1 MPVPRS
7 AKSLALDKITL
18 DGGTQIRVALN
29 QEAIDRYA
37 ELMADGQKL
46 DAIEVLYD
54 GTTYWPWDGFHR
66 VAAARKSGQTT
77 IMAIIRPGG
86 RKDAVKLALS
96 ANRKHG
102 LPLTT
107 ADKINAVKVALK
119 EFPEMSNRVVAETI
133 GVSHHTVGKHRSQLE
148 SIGQIAQCSTRTTS
162 DGRQYPSQRVAQEAQ
177 PEVPVDIDDIPL
189 DLAPKTS
196 PEGNQAD
203 LQALEDD
210 DDNDEPP
217 IQGDVDATGTP
228 INGAIAEA
236 FRRRSEV
243 NKIVKAMTDA
253 RTAVLASIDEG
264 DVLYSFLNV
273 SAFKAEFT
281 RAIVRLRSCRPYAI
295 CPYCSGDGCKA
306 CRAQGW
312 LPKFD
317 YKAAPRDLK

>member
-1 MPVPRS
+1 MRPTRLP
-7 AKSLALDKITL
+7 LDKITL
-18 DGGTQIRVALN
+18 DGGTQVCVQLN
-29 QEAIDRYA
+29 TETIDRYA
-37 ELMADGQKL
+37 ELMADDHKF
-46 DAIEVLYD
+46 DAVEVLYD

-66 VAAARKSGQTT
+66 VAAARKCGQTT

-102 LPLTT
+102 LPLTN

-119 EFPEMSNRVVAETI
+119 EFPEMSDRSIAEAV
-133 GVSHHTVGKHRSQLE
+133 GVSHSMVGKYRAQLE
-148 SIGQIAQCSTRTTS
+148 SIGQIGQCSTRTTS
-162 DGRQYPSQRVAQEAQ
+162 DGRQYPSHRAPQEAQ
-177 PEVPVDIDDIPL
+177 PEVQVDIDDIPL

-196 PEGNQAD
+196 PEGIQAD
-203 LQALEDD
+203 LQVLEDD

-253 RTAVLASIDEG
+253 RAAVLASIDEG

-281 RAIVRLRSCRPYAI
+281 RAIVRLRSCRPYAV